1 MQKMESSARD
11 NSGAVIAAMIA
22 ASLGIL
28 ILGAFNLFN
37 ELWDGFNTAML
48 FYEPMGPLS
57 GHVVSAYSASIVGF
71 LVLFR
76 WKALARQSLKLWTA
90 ILLTS
95 IVISSLLETTPFLH
109 LFIE

>member
-1 MQKMESSARD
+1 MESPARD
-11 NSGAVIAAMIA
+11 DSGAAIAALIA

-28 ILGAFNLFN
+28 VLGAFSLFN
-37 ELWDGFNTAML
+37 ELWDGFNTAMR

-57 GHVVSAYSASIVGF
+57 GHVVNAYSASILSFV
-71 LVLFR
+71 LLFR

-95 IVISSLLETTPFLH
+95 IAIASLLVTTPFLH